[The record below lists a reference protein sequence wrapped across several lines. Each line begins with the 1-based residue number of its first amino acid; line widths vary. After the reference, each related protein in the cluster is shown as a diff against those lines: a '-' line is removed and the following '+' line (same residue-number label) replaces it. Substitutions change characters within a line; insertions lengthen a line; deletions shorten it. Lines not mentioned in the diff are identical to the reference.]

1 MTNFF
6 EALPSHKNIAHWK
19 MTWCFLLMKRGVP
32 RASPS
37 FDACTSWIFLGV
49 SRGHPQAWAF
59 FHSSSYCIT
68 LLSLY
73 LKTSFIQNSTQ
84 FISNISVIKIIKS
97 IWFSMTYEKH
107 ILNISYCNTSFKKV
121 LWSRELKKKGIKRH
135 NATMAE
141 ICQNRT
147 VRKDLFFRKCYAAQI
162 EKNWTNES

>member
-1 MTNFF
+1 
-6 EALPSHKNIAHWK
+6 
-19 MTWCFLLMKRGVP
+19 MTWCFFVDKEGVP

-59 FHSSSYCIT
+59 VHSSSYCII
-68 LLSLY
+68 LLFLH
-73 LKTSFIQNSTQ
+73 LKTSFTQNSTQ
-84 FISNISVIKIIKS
+84 FISNISLIKIIRS
-97 IWFSMTYEKH
+97 IWFSMTYERH

-147 VRKDLFFRKCYAAQI
+147 VGKDWFFRKFSVAQI
-162 EKNWTNES
+162 EKCWTNES